1 MKGKDYAYSQLAD
14 YDLRFMVISASEAN
28 QGVAGA
34 LPPARYYCYKLKFKI
49 RQMFQINL
57 DDKLFFKMRIL

>member
-1 MKGKDYAYSQLAD
+1 MMKGKDYAYSQLAD

-34 LPPARYYCYKLKFKI
+34 LPPARYYCYIFRGLSQNPTKF
-49 RQMFQINL
+49 
-57 DDKLFFKMRIL
+57 D